1 MNRKEIKERAKDFAF
16 KNKWNIWKPLLVI
29 YLFSFMIG
37 LLISILSVGFEINE
51 NAVTLLSSALEIA
64 IIPAGIGYISYII
77 KLINGEFVE
86 VKDALLSKY
95 KIILIIIGTSFII
108 GICTFLW
115 SLLLIIPG
123 IIYSYK
129 VIMVNFILADTE
141 ESLKCREVISTSKKM
156 MDGYKFDY
164 FVFTLS
170 LIGWVL
176 LSIITCGIALI
187 WALPYITVAQTMY
200 YLELKKIY
208 LTK

>member
-1 MNRKEIKERAKDFAF
+1 MNRQEIKERAKEFAF
-16 KNKWNIWKPLLVI
+16 NNKWNIWKPLVI
-29 YLFSFMIG
+29 ICVITFLIG
-37 LLISILSVGFEINE
+37 LLASGIMVNEESAAFDLIS
-51 NAVTLLSSALEIA
+51 TLLEIA
-64 IIPAGIGYISYII
+64 LIPISIGYVSYVIR
-77 KLINGEFVE
+77 LVRGENVD
-86 VKDALLSKY
+86 VKEALLSKY
-95 KIILIIIGTSFII
+95 KIFLLIFVTTFIV
-108 GICTFLW
+108 GLCTTMW
-115 SLLLIIPG
+115 TLLLIIPG

-141 ESLKCREVISTSKKM
+141 ENLKCREVISTSKKM